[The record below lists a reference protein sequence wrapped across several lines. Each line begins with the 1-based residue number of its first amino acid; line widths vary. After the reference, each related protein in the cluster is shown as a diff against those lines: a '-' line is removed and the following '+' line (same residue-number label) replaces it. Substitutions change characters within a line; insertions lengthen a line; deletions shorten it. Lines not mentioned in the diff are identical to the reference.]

1 MDGCV
6 DVHGNVHQITQSIC
20 CVVDGSLTS
29 DVFPAGFSQ
38 FSTASPSLRVESN
51 AFCQAL
57 FDIFLSPKS
66 IVPDG
71 RKRWTASAQEL
82 AK

>member
-1 MDGCV
+1 MH
-6 DVHGNVHQITQSIC
+6 VHSNAHLVMQSTC
-20 CVVDGSLTS
+20 PAVDGSLTS
-29 DVFPAGFSQ
+29 DVFPAGFSR
-38 FSTASPSLRVESN
+38 FSTATPSLRVESK